1 MDGIDAIERSKIGGG
16 GQSVVRRLRRHNA
29 IEAWETMQKS
39 GGWKSIP
46 AQVVNMEWTDE
57 FITNAQ
63 QELTAMVKDWQYD
76 YGADDKT
83 YVAMLSWMI
92 LKLKPDAEIDPG
104 SF

>member
-1 MDGIDAIERSKIGGG
+1 MW
-16 GQSVVRRLRRHNA
+16 V
-29 IEAWETMQKS
+29 EAMSAK
-39 GGWKSIP
+39 
-46 AQVVNMEWTDE
+46 VVNMEWTDE

-76 YGADDKT
+76 YGADDKAC
-83 YVAMLSWMI
+83 VEMLSWMI